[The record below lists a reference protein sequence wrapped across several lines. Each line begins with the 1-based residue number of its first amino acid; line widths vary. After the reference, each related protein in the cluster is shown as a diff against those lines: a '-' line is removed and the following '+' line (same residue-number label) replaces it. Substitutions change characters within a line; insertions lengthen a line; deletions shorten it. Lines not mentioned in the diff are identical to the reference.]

1 MLQTLWEGP
10 SDPGSDACEMIVFD
24 SLVMRSSMI
33 HLDTI
38 HLCDVQFMYMIQCDA
53 AHLCDSLCYTADFYM
68 VDVHIQQ

>member
-1 MLQTLWEGP
+1 M
-10 SDPGSDACEMIVFD
+10 C
-24 SLVMRSSMI
+24 SSMI

-38 HLCDVQFMYMIQCDA
+38 HLCDVQLMYMIQCDA